1 MTSKL
6 LFATQ
11 IYHAKLTTSETSL
24 KLILKDLKTESA
36 QIQKMDQTGSDWSND
51 NYTNGY
57 TSYSSH
63 DKLHQMSSTF
73 SDLEKLISKH
83 VAKFLKNLDY
93 SVNIKNLK
101 MTDCWLNIMNENVV
115 HTAHLHPRSVFS
127 GTFYVAVPKNASA
140 IQFQD
145 PRLTQFMNAP
155 VPNSTARIH
164 NQRFISILPKPGDV
178 ILFESWLKHEVS
190 LNKSKLPR
198 ISVSFNYDWK

>member
-11 IYHAKLTTSETSL
+11 IYHAKLITSDVSL
-24 KLILKDLKTESA
+24 KSVIKDIKIESV
-36 QIQKMDQTGSDWSND
+36 QIQKMDDAGNDWSKD

-73 SDLEKLISKH
+73 SDLEKQISKH

-93 SVNIKNLK
+93 TVNIKDLK

-115 HTAHLHPRSVFS
+115 HTAHIHPKSVIS
-127 GTFYVAVPKNASA
+127 GTFYVSVPKNASQ

-145 PRLTQFMNAP
+145 PRMTQFMNAP
-155 VPNSTARIH
+155 TPDSKARIH
-164 NQRFISILPKPGDV
+164 NQRFISILPKSGDL
-178 ILFESWLKHEVS
+178 ILFESWLRHEVS
-190 LNKSKLPR
+190 LNKSKEPR